1 MKKEFICLK
10 LDQYINQQLILWAA
24 KSNMPLGEVI
34 RALVENQI
42 RRANEKRN
50 TEDEERQDKENAR
63 VE

>member
-10 LDQYINQQLILWAA
+10 LDQHINQQLIFLAA

-42 RRANEKRN
+42 RRANEKKQS
-50 TEDEERQDKENAR
+50 DEEVQNEN
-63 VE
+63 